1 MDLEITPEPT
11 EEERAAIA
19 KALAEETAG
28 STHSPWFE
36 RVLTSFEQE
45 TA

>member
-19 KALAEETAG
+19 KALAEDAAEPQP
-28 STHSPWFE
+28 SPWGA
-36 RVLTSFEQE
+36 RVLPGAE
-45 TA
+45 AAGA

>member
-19 KALAEETAG
+19 KALAEEAAETQF
-28 STHSPWFE
+28 SPW
-36 RVLTSFEQE
+36 E
-45 TA
+45 TQILPVRET

>member
-19 KALAEETAG
+19 KALAQEAAEASASRPAAG
-28 STHSPWFE
+28 IL
-36 RVLTSFEQE
+36 LTQDEPDP
-45 TA
+45 